1 MGQSASSARVTRN
14 SNGGASRRRR
24 HSQTQEGG
32 DVDAGAERAATI
44 RAQRSRRLSER
55 FALRGRMTRSGSVTS
70 ASSSSSSSSSSAN
83 GVLRSRVPGLRFR
96 PRTNTRYTTRSQSP
110 ETTRGNSRQL
120 SQRWN
125 LTPLNP
131 DTYTPI
137 LHTNNSVNSNNSVD
151 SNESVYANS
160 NAEMV
165 DVSPAST
172 ITPQTHA
179 RQTEEAQA
187 AAGPSRTRTRMN
199 RVRDSISSW
208 SDFIR
213 PTRRSPETRNTTRAS
228 SSAPENNAVND
239 TAADGD
245 SDTTRRPHS
254 PNRHDRPSLF
264 GPGSASSNFLNGIR
278 DNNPSRVRPG
288 EDQAAMLSR
297 LLSVA
302 AAATAASLVGDA
314 EEAISQAQD
323 VGGDNGGDGSF
334 EAFLRALQNGRLETA
349 LRNGG
354 NEMGGGAGAPGSE
367 RDGENGVLSLNFF
380 RMFRFGSQPANN
392 ADGENNENGEEGSG
406 RMVPVII
413 VGIRSVSP
421 RDSTEEGGN
430 ARPTPFFDALA
441 NLPVSVPSVQRRPR
455 LGSSGNVTMTHH
467 GHRRATSLGSPSRP
481 SASNAS
487 TPPEY
492 VTGINPFATPHH
504 HSSTDTPSG
513 PSPPPTTP
521 SERETIPLFGSPGA
535 RRSTLEPAIQDP
547 FTGGEGA
554 PRRDPFRRT
563 TRRLSNPDADS
574 SAERARNLVPNMR
587 SGSSSVSEASGRDFG
602 ASNRPLAPTPETR
615 SWIIYVLGGSYP
627 ENHPILTT
635 PSLFTDEPTYEDMT
649 LLSSLLGPA
658 KLPVAA
664 REDLESAGGVFIFA
678 EGSAEQ
684 YGAGNVERCLICLSD
699 YEEGESCRQLVKCS
713 HIFHRECI
721 DEWLTTGR
729 NSCPLCRGEGVE
741 EKSKAAATS
750 GAGPSSAST
759 APSTVTDTTE
769 TQTDNTATAS

>member
-1 MGQSASSARVTRN
+1 
-14 SNGGASRRRR
+14 
-24 HSQTQEGG
+24 
-32 DVDAGAERAATI
+32 VDAGAERAATI

-55 FALRGRMTRSGSVTS
+55 FGNTFRHHMTQSGSATPAS
-70 ASSSSSSSSSSAN
+70 SSSSSSSSSSAN
-83 GVLRSRVPGLRFR
+83 GVSRSRVPGLRFR
-96 PRTNTRYTTRSQSP
+96 ARTNTRYSTRSQSP
-110 ETTRGNSRQL
+110 ETTRGSSRQTSPSRRRRTL
-120 SQRWN
+120 PPPHQNISA
-125 LTPLNP
+125 
-131 DTYTPI
+131 PI
-137 LHTNNSVNSNNSVD
+137 LHTNNLVD
-151 SNESVYANS
+151 SNS
-160 NAEMV
+160 NGEMA

-172 ITPQTHA
+172 VTPQTHA
-179 RQTEEAQA
+179 RHAEEAQT
-187 AAGPSRTRTRMN
+187 AAGASRTRTRMN

-213 PTRRSPETRNTTRAS
+213 PTRRGSETRNATRAS
-228 SSAPENNAVND
+228 SMAPENNALNMD
-239 TAADGD
+239 TSADGD

-254 PNRHDRPSLF
+254 PTRHDRPSLF

-334 EAFLRALQNGRLETA
+334 ESFLRALQNGRLETA

-441 NLPVSVPSVQRRPR
+441 NLPVSVPTVQRRPR
-455 LGSSGNVTMTHH
+455 LGSSGNVTTTHH

-492 VTGINPFATPHH
+492 VTGINPFAIPHH
-504 HSSTDTPSG
+504 HSTTDTPSG

-521 SERETIPLFGSPGA
+521 SERETIPLFGSPSA
-535 RRSTLEPAIQDP
+535 RRSTLEPAIPDP
-547 FTGGEGA
+547 FTEGEGA

-574 SAERARNLVPNMR
+574 AAERVRNLVPNMR
-587 SGSSSVSEASGRDFG
+587 SGSSNASEASGRDLG

-635 PSLFTDEPTYEDMT
+635 PSLFTDVSFDM
-649 LLSSLLGPA
+649 S
-658 KLPVAA
+658 
-664 REDLESAGGVFIFA
+664 REIW
-678 EGSAEQ
+678 
-684 YGAGNVERCLICLSD
+684 
-699 YEEGESCRQLVKCS
+699 KCDAD
-713 HIFHRECI
+713 F
-721 DEWLTTGR
+721 L
-729 NSCPLCRGEGVE
+729 
-741 EKSKAAATS
+741 
-750 GAGPSSAST
+750 
-759 APSTVTDTTE
+759 
-769 TQTDNTATAS
+769 